1 MINNKKKKNN
11 SKKEEKNIIKNIL
24 NQKTSRRDF
33 LKWIGFSTASATLAA
48 CKGPVIKSIPYV
60 VKPDIIT
67 PGIPTYYASTM
78 MDSFDIGCVLVKTR
92 EGRPIKIEPNF
103 TSKYLNTT
111 SVRIQSSI
119 LSLYDEK
126 RLKNPFLMG
135 KASSWDKI
143 DDFVINH
150 MNKISQL
157 NKDIVILSSSYPSY
171 STKKLFKYFQK
182 IYPTTKWITYDAISY
197 SIALDAAEQI
207 FGIRAFPY
215 FDLSEIEL
223 IISFDADFLS
233 NWSPISLSKSYSMN
247 RSPGKQMSQH
257 IQLESNMT
265 LSGANADIRMP
276 KTPSDIK
283 HILFEIYQSIF
294 FNIKSKNNVSKTIID
309 LIKQKKSKS
318 VILADGDKES
328 YILSFLIN
336 SKINSKALK
345 TKKFIFSKESN
356 DKKFQNFINDVKN
369 NKIGILLIHNT
380 NPFYSFPLFNKIK
393 NNIPISIYFTITNN
407 DTSQNTDILLPIPHW
422 LESWGDSHPI
432 TDYYTL
438 MQPTIHP
445 IFNTRQ
451 FQDSLLIW
459 SKNKKYNNYY
469 NFLKKIWEKD
479 IIPNSNVSSFNEAL
493 FHGIVKKKDDFNIK
507 NKFYTFSSSSLN
519 TMPIIKSNLFELR
532 LYIKIGIGDGTQY
545 DNPWL
550 QEFPD
555 PITRTTW
562 ENYLTISPF
571 DANKLDIK
579 NWITTSGAMNGHC
592 VNLIKNDKILLHNIP
607 VYIQPGQSIGTIGL
621 SFGYGQT
628 IGKLSKICTGTNA
641 YKIYKNFNIIQL
653 DIQVLK
659 SSKIHKFS
667 CVQVYN
673 YTEERNII
681 KNTDLNTFLNQSSH
695 IWNEKEKNIKT
706 YVEKQNYE
714 KNGHHFQLAID
725 LNSCIGCGSCVIA
738 CHSENNVPI
747 VGKQEIRKSRDMHW
761 IRIDRYYSSYYNKKK
776 SNYLF
781 NPNVSFVPLMC
792 QHCEN
797 APCETVCPVGATTH
811 GTQGQNMMTYNRCV
825 GTRYCANNCPYK
837 VRRFNW
843 FNYVNNHN
851 FDFNMNNS
859 LGKMVINPDVVVRS
873 RGVMEKCSMCI
884 QRTQYVIGMAKK
896 ENRTIKDEEF
906 ETACSISCPTN
917 AIIFGDVNDPNSK
930 ISKTIKDNRN
940 YKILEF
946 LGINPNVSYNLKVRN
961 K

>member
-1 MINNKKKKNN
+1 MINNKKNKNT
-11 SKKEEKNIIKNIL
+11 SLDKEETIIKNIL
-24 NQKTSRRDF
+24 NKKTSRRDF

-48 CKGPVIKSIPYV
+48 CKGPVIQSIPYV

-78 MDSFDIGCVLVKTR
+78 MDSFDIGSVLVKTR

-103 TSKYLNTT
+103 TSKYFNTT

-119 LSLYDEK
+119 LSLYDET

-135 KASSWDKI
+135 KQSSWKEI
-143 DDFVINH
+143 DDFIKNNL
-150 MNKISQL
+150 NKISKL

-171 STKKLFKYFQK
+171 STKKLFQSFKK
-182 IYPTTKWITYDAISY
+182 VYPTTKWITYDAISY
-197 SIALDAAEQI
+197 SIALDASEQI
-207 FGIRAFPY
+207 FGIRAFPF

-233 NWSPISLSKSYSMN
+233 NWSPISLSKFYAIN
-247 RSPGKQMSQH
+247 RKPGKQMSQH
-257 IQLESNMT
+257 IQIESNMT
-265 LSGANADIRMP
+265 LSGANADIRIP
-276 KTPSDIK
+276 KKPSDIK
-283 HILFEIYQSIF
+283 QILFEIYQNIF
-294 FNIKSKNNVSKTIID
+294 FNKKSTNNISKKIID
-309 LIKQKKSKS
+309 LIQQKKSKS

-328 YILSFLIN
+328 YLLSFLIN
-336 SKINSKALK
+336 YKINSKALQK
-345 TKKFIFSKESN
+345 KKFILSKESN
-356 DKKFQNFINDVKN
+356 DKKFKQFINDVNEK
-369 NKIGILLIHNT
+369 KVGLLLIHNT
-380 NPFYSFPLFNKIK
+380 NPFYSFPFFNTIK
-393 NNIPISIYFTITNN
+393 KNIPISIYFTMTNN
-407 DTSQNTDILLPIPHW
+407 DTSQNMDILLPIPHW

-459 SKNKKYNNYY
+459 SNNKKYNNYY
-469 NFLKKIWEKD
+469 DFLKTIWKQY

-493 FHGIVKKKDDFNIK
+493 FHGVVKKKDNFKIK
-507 NKFYTFSSSSLN
+507 DPYYYTFYPKN
-519 TMPIIKSNLFELR
+519 PTRIIPSNLFELR

-571 DANKLDIK
+571 DANQLGIK

-592 VNLIKNDKILLHNIP
+592 VNLIKNGKILIHNIP
-607 VYIQPGQSIGTIGL
+607 AYIQPGQSIGTIGL
-621 SFGYGQT
+621 SFGYGQQ
-628 IGKLSKICTGTNA
+628 IGKLSTMCQGTNA
-641 YKIYKNFNIIQL
+641 YIIYKNFHIIQL
-653 DIQVLK
+653 YIQVLK
-659 SSKIHKFS
+659 SNKIHKFS
-667 CVQVYN
+667 CVQVQN
-673 YTEERNII
+673 YTEERNILRNI
-681 KNTDLNTFLNQSSH
+681 DLNTFLNQSKY
-695 IWNEKEKNIKT
+695 IWNEKENNIINS
-706 YVEKQNYE
+706 VETNNHK

-725 LNSCIGCGSCVIA
+725 LNSCIGCGSCIIA

-747 VGKQEIRKSRDMHW
+747 VGKEEIRKSRDMHW
-761 IRIDRYYSSYYNKKK
+761 IRIDRYYSTYDKKEK
-776 SNYLF
+776 QNYLF
-781 NPNVSFVPLMC
+781 NPHVSFVPLMC

-811 GTQGQNMMTYNRCV
+811 GKQGQNMMTYNRCV

-851 FDFNMNNS
+851 FNFNMNNS

-884 QRTQYVIGMAKK
+884 QRTQYVIGIAKK
-896 ENRTIKDEEF
+896 ENRKIKDEEF

-917 AIIFGDVNDPNSK
+917 AIIFGDINDPNSK
-930 ISKTIKDNRN
+930 ISQTIKDNRN

-961 K
+961 LK